1 MRKTGFCFIY
11 MFLMLHTVA
20 WGQVRYAT
28 ARLQSMAQQLPVDW
42 SKLVYGENNGF
53 TYSGHPLTIYV
64 NEWNEV
70 THIGY
75 RLFPADIRKSSPSPV
90 YDFLER
96 YFLELDLLKDIDKSM
111 RLALDK
117 VQLNAKTPEI
127 IHTLDGSER
136 LQVDM
141 LSLKRYQ
148 VSWSKNNLNILTIT
162 FDMDYQLLS
171 GCNSIEA
178 EKKLIRELR
187 RYCQQDLYEPIEDL
201 PETNVTDNDFWQV
214 DKGSYILDEIRHTL
228 YYEKKEKKE
237 WSLVCDISH
246 PIWSTFNLMLSTNIE
261 HHCNLDMVVDLYGY
275 HQTKL
280 IIPLKKWIAFC
291 LEQGCKA
298 YVGIKTH
305 RNNTITGTVFM
316 VNEKMGYNHMLTIE
330 LNKNIIAHR
339 KGDIRSR
346 LYAYIPL
353 HNVSDDYFKFYT
365 KIPDMDTLK

>member
-11 MFLMLHTVA
+11 LFLILHTVA
-20 WGQVRYAT
+20 WGQVQYAT
-28 ARLQSMAQQLPVDW
+28 ARLQSMAQLLPVDW

-75 RLFPADIRKSSPSPV
+75 KLFPTDIRKSSPSPV

-117 VQLNAKTPEI
+117 VQLNVKTPEI
-127 IHTLDGSER
+127 IHTLDGTEK

-148 VSWSKNNLNILTIT
+148 VSWSKDDRNILTIT

-171 GCNSIEA
+171 GCNAIEA

-187 RYCQQDLYEPIEDL
+187 RYRQQEIHDPTSDL
-201 PETNVTDNDFWQV
+201 PEADATGNKFWQV

-228 YYEKKEKKE
+228 YYERKEKE
-237 WSLVCDISH
+237 AWSLVCDISH

-261 HHCNLDMVVDLYGY
+261 HQCNLDMVVDLYGY
-275 HQTKL
+275 HQTGL
-280 IIPLKKWIAFC
+280 TIPLKKWIAFC

-298 YVGIKTH
+298 YVGIKSH
-305 RNNTITGTVFM
+305 QDKKITGTVFM

-330 LNKNIIAHR
+330 LDKDIIAHR
-339 KGDIRSR
+339 KGDIHSR

-353 HNVSDDYFKFYT
+353 HNVSDDYFQFYT
-365 KIPDMDTLK
+365 KVPNVDTLK

>member
-1 MRKTGFCFIY
+1 
-11 MFLMLHTVA
+11 
-20 WGQVRYAT
+20 
-28 ARLQSMAQQLPVDW
+28 
-42 SKLVYGENNGF
+42 
-53 TYSGHPLTIYV
+53 
-64 NEWNEV
+64 
-70 THIGY
+70 
-75 RLFPADIRKSSPSPV
+75 
-90 YDFLER
+90 
-96 YFLELDLLKDIDKSM
+96 M

-148 VSWSKNNLNILTIT
+148 VSWSKNNLNILTIA

-187 RYCQQDLYEPIEDL
+187 RYRQQEVYESTNDL
-201 PETNVTDNDFWQV
+201 PKTDVTDNDFWQV
-214 DKGSYILDEIRHTL
+214 DEGSYILNEIRHTL
-228 YYEKKEKKE
+228 YYEKDEKKK
-237 WSLVCDISH
+237 WSLICDISH

-261 HHCNLDMVVDLYGY
+261 HQCNLDMVVDLYGY
-275 HQTKL
+275 HQTEL
-280 IIPLKKWIAFC
+280 TIPLKKWIAFC
-291 LEQGCKA
+291 LDQGCKT

-305 RNNTITGTVFM
+305 QDKTITGTVFM

-330 LNKNIIAHR
+330 LDKDIIARR
-339 KGDIRSR
+339 KGDIHSR

-353 HNVSDDYFKFYT
+353 HNVSDDYFQFYT
-365 KIPDMDTLK
+365 KVPNVDTLK